1 MNNPLAKTVEL
12 SKNQKLKLL
21 KDRLSSMFKE
31 KNIDS
36 SKVAEQLANIHK
48 NKEAQ
53 ENNTKG
59 QSKVEEGK

>member
-36 SKVAEQLANIHK
+36 SKVAEQLANNHK